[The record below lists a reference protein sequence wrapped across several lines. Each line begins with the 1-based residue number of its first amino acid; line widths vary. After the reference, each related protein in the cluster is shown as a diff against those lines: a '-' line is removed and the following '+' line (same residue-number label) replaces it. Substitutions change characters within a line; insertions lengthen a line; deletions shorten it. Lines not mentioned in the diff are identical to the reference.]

1 MGDRTEAR
9 PDLRP
14 AQGDDMPQG
23 GRRPRWSSIER
34 RHARTALL
42 FLAPNLILVTVFL
55 FIPVVANLGI
65 SFTDWDVVSPAEGVG
80 LANYSELLTSNAF
93 RQSLVT
99 TAGFVL
105 LTVPLTVALSLA
117 LALLLDSIVY
127 SAAAFRVAIFI
138 PYAMSGVIV
147 GLMWR
152 WFFNP
157 EYGLLNY
164 LLSLVGIQ
172 GPAWLNDPALALP
185 SVAVAFI
192 WGQVGFS
199 VVLFLVV
206 LREVPTELRWAARVD
221 GAGWWRE
228 LFHVVLPLI
237 SPTTFFVLLNLCFVA
252 FQTFDLAYVMTK
264 GGPGRATTLVMQFIY
279 DQAFGSFRIG
289 YAAAAAF
296 VYVAIIGAIT
306 LIAWWTRRLWVL
318 GED

>member
-1 MGDRTEAR
+1 VAVRTTS
-9 PDLRP
+9 RP
-14 AQGDDMPQG
+14 AV
-23 GRRPRWSSIER
+23 GRRRDEDPILVTTRRWSAMDR
-34 RHARTALL
+34 RNARTALL
-42 FLAPNLILVTVFL
+42 FLAPNLILVAVFL

-65 SFTDWDVVSPAEGVG
+65 SFTDWDVVSEANPVG
-80 LANYSELLTSNAF
+80 FANYTELLASPEF
-93 RQSLVT
+93 RQALVT
-99 TAGFVL
+99 TGVFTLITVS
-105 LTVPLTVALSLA
+105 LTLVLSLA

-127 SAAAFRVAIFI
+127 SAGAYRMALFI
-138 PYAMSGVIV
+138 PYAMSGVVV

-152 WFFNP
+152 WFYNP

-164 LLSLVGIQ
+164 LLSFIGIQ

-185 SVAVAFI
+185 SVAAVFI
-192 WGQVGFS
+192 WQQVGFNM
-199 VVLFLVV
+199 VLFLVV

-228 LFHVVLPLI
+228 LFHVTLPLI
-237 SPTTFFVLLNLCFVA
+237 SPTTFFVVLNLSFIA

-279 DQAFGSFRIG
+279 DQAFGSFRLG

-296 VYVAIIGAIT
+296 VYVAIIGLIT
-306 LIAWWTRRLWVL
+306 MLAWATRRLWVL